1 MAFDMTKMD
10 SYQPHL
16 HKVGEPIAPA
26 KTRWIWNIFW
36 ILLGVT
42 TVEVSFAFINSAYGF
57 VSMQTQ
63 KVFFILLTLV
73 KGYYIVFSY
82 MHLGDEKKNF
92 KFTISFSA
100 ILIIYFIVLMMIE
113 GDKLQDIRM
122 TVPDF
127 IIEARSASQH

>member
-1 MAFDMTKMD
+1 MDMTKLD
-10 SYQPHL
+10 TYQPHY
-16 HKVGEPIAPA
+16 HKVGDPIEAP

-42 TVEVSFAFINSAYGF
+42 SIEVGFAFINSAYHL
-57 VSMQTQ
+57 VSMQTL

-73 KGYYIVFSY
+73 KAYYIVFSY

-92 KFTISFSA
+92 KLTISFSV

-113 GDKLQDIRM
+113 GEKIQDIRM

-127 IIEARSASQH
+127 IIEARSGGVKH